1 MFLFRPL
8 FEFRGTVLWKAW
20 LINSIILGIISG
32 ITVEIRN
39 YMDKYDYDRFLPD
52 FKQKLIVTI
61 IISSLAAFI
70 TFFLSRI
77 IFGTGEGMMEP
88 SKMHPTLF

>member
-88 SKMHPTLF
+88 PKMHPTLF